1 LTVCISYR
9 CFATDSQTL
18 FADSVP
24 VFIKFFSCQLKL
36 SVADFGIDCE
46 AKQIMLLLV
55 NSMIKISVTAW
66 FAFPPQLILTN
77 PAEEHRQGFIGATL
91 AQRMKTVPGQL
102 LWEIW
107 EIMKQNNSF
116 LVKQNNK
123 NSTKVQFSE
132 DTNHLYHFTHLSFQ
146 VNHITM
152 FFLIALWQ
160 ANHITL
166 FFFQPENKTRCSH
179 TMGN

>member
-1 LTVCISYR
+1 MFRSSSKGALH
-9 CFATDSQTL
+9 
-18 FADSVP
+18 
-24 VFIKFFSCQLKL
+24 
-36 SVADFGIDCE
+36 
-46 AKQIMLLLV
+46 QI
-55 NSMIKISVTAW
+55 ISVEVVGSNVQIEFEGGT
-66 FAFPPQLILTN
+66 PSDNLT
-77 PAEEHRQGFIGATL
+77 EL
-91 AQRMKTVPGQL
+91 AQRMKSVPGQL